1 MRYFKW
7 LAIEAKIFNVGEY
20 RRTESPNP
28 NADFFSPTNP
38 AGAASRQAAAQHA
51 LEDMMRW
58 FSETDGTIAI
68 FDATNSTRERRQ
80 WIEDSCAQHNVQ
92 TMYVESLCGKEDLI
106 MSNILEVKTSSPDYV
121 GMSPEEAARDFRERI
136 RNYERVYE
144 TIDGGAGS
152 VNGEGKGGGEGTEKH
167 LTYAKIVDVGA
178 RVVINNVRNYLQSR
192 IVYYLMNLH
201 IKPRSIWL
209 SRVSLPLPHL
219 PQPLWEKRS

>member
-38 AGAASRQAAAQHA
+38 AGAKSRQQAAEHA
-51 LEDMMRW
+51 LQDMMRW
-58 FSETDGTIAI
+58 FQETEGTIAI
-68 FDATNSTRERRQ
+68 FDATNSTRERRR
-80 WIEDSCAQHNVQ
+80 WIESECAKHNVQ

-121 GMSPEEAARDFRERI
+121 GMSPEEAALDFRNRI
-136 RNYERVYE
+136 RNYEKVYE
-144 TIDGGAGS
+144 TIDGGTGA
-152 VNGEGKGGGEGTEKH
+152 VNGDGTGSEAH

-178 RVVINNVRNYLQSR
+178 NVVINNVKNYLQSR

-209 SRVSLPLPHL
+209 SRVSPPYHTYI
-219 PQPLWEKRS
+219 